1 MTSMCNNKLTLTGCY
16 FSFMVF
22 LPLMHPCCAADENP
36 RDIGAFLSEAM
47 ISHAQSF
54 PSGEYKA
61 KSRETLHDGDGQLL
75 EELTSEFSSTF
86 DFQDHRIRFDFQCEL
101 PAPKN
106 YRYIE
111 TADKTVVY
119 STVTGFQITKG
130 PFDNARKRSFGF
142 LDVRDLGLRSSAEIR
157 RGALFSEKV
166 DKLRDVL
173 SELEG
178 SRNHD
183 SRIWKLSGIFRGLAH
198 ITFEI
203 DEVKGFAPVRFHR
216 AYLNKSGEARADFF
230 EETTTEWEQRSDVWV
245 PKRVVMT
252 SVSPDDKSVR
262 EVVLEWLHVNHVVD
276 DAKFR
281 EDDWVLAPGTMIV
294 DHVDPDAEPNLIDV
308 VDDPANEKVAK
319 PTRNSWVGR
328 GILAAAG
335 AILLLGT
342 YLKLRK

>member
-142 LDVRDLGLRSSAEIR
+142 LDVRDLGLRS
-157 RGALFSEKV
+157 
-166 DKLRDVL
+166 
-173 SELEG
+173 
-178 SRNHD
+178 
-183 SRIWKLSGIFRGLAH
+183 
-198 ITFEI
+198 
-203 DEVKGFAPVRFHR
+203 
-216 AYLNKSGEARADFF
+216 
-230 EETTTEWEQRSDVWV
+230 
-245 PKRVVMT
+245 
-252 SVSPDDKSVR
+252 
-262 EVVLEWLHVNHVVD
+262 
-276 DAKFR
+276 
-281 EDDWVLAPGTMIV
+281 
-294 DHVDPDAEPNLIDV
+294 
-308 VDDPANEKVAK
+308 
-319 PTRNSWVGR
+319 
-328 GILAAAG
+328 
-335 AILLLGT
+335 
-342 YLKLRK
+342 